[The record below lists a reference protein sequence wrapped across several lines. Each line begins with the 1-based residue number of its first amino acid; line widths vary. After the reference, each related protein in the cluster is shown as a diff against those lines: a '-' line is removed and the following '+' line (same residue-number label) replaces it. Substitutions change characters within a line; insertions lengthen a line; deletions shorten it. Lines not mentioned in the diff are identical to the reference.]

1 MATGSER
8 GTTESE
14 SHGLPEGV
22 ELQRVS
28 DEFTAT
34 TVPAGLLRAHR
45 LAPGVWGVLRVRKG
59 TVRFVAEAANGHVVE
74 LRAGDHHVIEPEALH
89 HVEPDDDACFVI
101 EFHR

>member
-8 GTTESE
+8 GTTD
-14 SHGLPEGV
+14 GLPEGV
-22 ELQRVS
+22 QLQRVS

-45 LAPGVWGVLRVRKG
+45 LAPGVWGVLSVRDG
-59 TVRFVAEAANGHVVE
+59 TVRFVAEAAGGRAVE
-74 LRAGDHHVIEPEALH
+74 LRAGGRHVIEPEALH
-89 HVEPDDDACFVI
+89 HVEPDADARFVI

>member
-8 GTTESE
+8 GTAD
-14 SHGLPEGV
+14 GLPEGV
-22 ELQRVS
+22 QLQRVS
-28 DEFTAT
+28 EEFTAS

-45 LAPGVWGVLRVRKG
+45 LAPGVWGVLRVRHG